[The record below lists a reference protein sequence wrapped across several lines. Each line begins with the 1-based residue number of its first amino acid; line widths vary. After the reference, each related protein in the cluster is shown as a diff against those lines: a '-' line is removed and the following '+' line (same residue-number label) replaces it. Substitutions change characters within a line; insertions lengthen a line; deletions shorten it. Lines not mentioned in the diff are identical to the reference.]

1 MSPISGWCFLLIS
14 KETPTSTL
22 LFEVH
27 VARFAR
33 NDEMRLF
40 GVRFS
45 IVLSRLYWRDTTT
58 TKMLVAHH
66 EAAQNCIEYNF
77 VTFLAGADQIQFCDN
92 KAILVDKINSWVTG
106 LVT

>member
-1 MSPISGWCFLLIS
+1 MF
-14 KETPTSTL
+14 
-22 LFEVH
+22 
-27 VARFAR
+27 
-33 NDEMRLF
+33 
-40 GVRFS
+40 
-45 IVLSRLYWRDTTT
+45 
-58 TKMLVAHH
+58 VAHH